1 MLLRMYQIAK
11 TFSFDA
17 AHALRG
23 YDGNCE
29 RLHGHRWEVEVCIE
43 GPSLNELGILVD
55 FRLVKAVALRVT
67 AEYDH
72 NTLNDVP
79 PYDEINPST
88 ENIARVIYQTIKT
101 ELTDLPNDVH
111 VAFVQVWESPTSWA
125 KYWE

>member
-1 MLLRMYQIAK
+1 MYQVCK

-29 RLHGHRWEVEVCIE
+29 RLHGHRWEVAVCVE
-43 GPSLNELGILVD
+43 GADLDALGLLVD
-55 FRLVKAVALRVT
+55 FRAIKAAAQRAT

-72 NTLNDVP
+72 NTLNDVA
-79 PYDEINPST
+79 PYDAINPST
-88 ENIARVIYQTIKT
+88 ENIARTIFHAVRA
-101 ELTDLPNDVH
+101 ELATLASATH
-111 VAFVQVWESPTSWA
+111 LAFVQVHESPTSWA

>member
-1 MLLRMYQIAK
+1 MFQVSK

-29 RLHGHRWEVEVCIE
+29 RLHGHRWEVNVCVE
-43 GPSLNELGILVD
+43 GSELNELGILID
-55 FRLVKAVALRVT
+55 FRLIKAAMQAAT
-67 AEYDH
+67 ANYDH

-88 ENIARVIYQTIKT
+88 EHIARTVYLALRDS
-101 ELTDLPNDVH
+101 LTAQVPTAHL
-111 VAFVQVWESPTSWA
+111 AYVQVWESPTSWA

>member
-1 MLLRMYQIAK
+1 MFQVSK

-29 RLHGHRWEVEVCIE
+29 RLHGHRWEVSVCVE
-43 GPSLNELGILVD
+43 GPTLNDLGILLD
-55 FRLVKAVALRVT
+55 FRVIKAAVQEAT

-72 NTLNDVP
+72 NTLNDVA
-79 PYDEINPST
+79 PYDTINPST
-88 ENIARVIYQTIKT
+88 EHIAQTIYLALRDT
-101 ELTDLPNDVH
+101 LTVH
-111 VAFVQVWESPTSWA
+111 ATTAQLAFVQVWESPTSWA

>member
-1 MLLRMYQIAK
+1 MFQVCK

-29 RLHGHRWEVEVCIE
+29 RLHGHRWEVNVCVE
-43 GPSLNELGILVD
+43 GTDLNALGILVD
-55 FRLVKAVALRVT
+55 FRAIKAAVQVVT
-67 AEYDH
+67 ADYDH

-88 ENIARVIYQTIKT
+88 EHLARTIYLALCEQ
-101 ELTDLPNDVH
+101 LASQAP
-111 VAFVQVWESPTSWA
+111 VARLAYVQVWESPTSWA